1 MIQRNTPVHEL
12 LLDNNGRLRKIEFEV
27 RLKKDLKDE
36 LKKLNT
42 FEDYE
47 KYKKSKYEDEDN
59 SEYNLS

>member
-1 MIQRNTPVHEL
+1 LIQRNTPVHEL